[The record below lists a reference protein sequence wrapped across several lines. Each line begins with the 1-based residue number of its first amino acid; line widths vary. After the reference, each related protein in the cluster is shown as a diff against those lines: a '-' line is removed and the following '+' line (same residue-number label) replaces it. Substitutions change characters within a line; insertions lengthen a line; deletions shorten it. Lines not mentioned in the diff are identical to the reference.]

1 MTKIKVGIVD
11 DHQAIARGVSSELNT
26 TGDYEVVFIVSEK
39 TKITEALALHLPD
52 VLLMDVVMPG
62 STGIDTFKEV
72 LAAFPSLK
80 IIAYTALNSP
90 MMIELLLRTGVKGYV
105 CKNQGL
111 DDLKMAIPDVYY
123 ERISLPE
130 EYKFILRKIKNQEGP
145 EELSKREIEILIL
158 IAAEKK
164 TSEIAE
170 SLHISVNTVETH
182 RRHLFEKLQVSN
194 LAGLIKAGFDL
205 GYLI

>member
-11 DHQAIARGVSSELNT
+11 DHQAIARGVSSELNA
-26 TGDYEVVFIVSEK
+26 TGDYEVLFIVSEK

-62 STGIDTFKEV
+62 SSGIDTFKEV

-90 MMIELLLRTGVKGYV
+90 MMIELLLRTGVKGFV
-105 CKNQGL
+105 CKNQDL
-111 DDLKMAIPDVYY
+111 SDLKTAIPDVYY
-123 ERISLPE
+123 ERMSLPE

-205 GYLI
+205 GYLK

>member
-11 DHQAIARGVSSELNT
+11 DHQAIARGVSSELNA
-26 TGDYEVVFIVSEK
+26 TGDYEVLFIVSEK

-62 STGIDTFKEV
+62 SSGIDTFKEV

-105 CKNQGL
+105 CKNQDL
-111 DDLKMAIPDVYY
+111 SDLKIAIPDVYY
-123 ERISLPE
+123 ERMSLPE